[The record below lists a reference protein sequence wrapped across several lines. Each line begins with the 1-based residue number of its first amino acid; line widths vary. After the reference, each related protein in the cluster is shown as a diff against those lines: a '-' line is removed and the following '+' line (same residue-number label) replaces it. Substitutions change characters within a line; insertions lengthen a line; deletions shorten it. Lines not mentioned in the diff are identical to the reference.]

1 MSEPLQL
8 PAVDNTEM
16 SSPSVPSRL
25 LSQLAYGGCC
35 SAYNGFQLIVQ
46 SSWHGLGPSVT
57 SLPEQSGHTF
67 DTLESTVASQ

>member
-25 LSQLAYGGCC
+25 FSQLAYGGRC

-46 SSWHGLGPSVT
+46 SSHGLGPSVT